1 MEQEVK
7 VETVK
12 TQNPQ
17 EVETTTETIETE
29 EVVEAKKS
37 NATEVLR
44 ELSKQFSVNLFEEG
58 GLETLKGKWQEKE
71 TVLTSTK
78 AELDT
83 LSKEKSNFAQLENDY
98 KVQIEALGMGFGQES
113 LEEVLALAKVHAKGN
128 PIQDGLKIVKEKYG
142 NVFTVAESI
151 GLLHNDVKG
160 DKPNV
165 PRTEQERYMAQ
176 NPLYAHFEK
185 QEK

>member
-1 MEQEVK
+1 MEETK
-7 VETVK
+7 VETVVTENK
-12 TQNPQ
+12 Q
-17 EVETTTETIETE
+17 ETPTPPETVETNSD
-29 EVVEAKKS
+29 VDVKKS

-83 LSKEKSNFAQLENDY
+83 LSKEKLNFTQLENDY

-128 PIQDGLKIVKEKYG
+128 PIQEGLKIVKEKYG

-151 GLLHNDVKG
+151 GLQHNDVKG
-160 DKPNV
+160 DKPNI
-165 PRTEQERYMAQ
+165 PRTEQEQYMAK
-176 NPLYAHFEK
+176 NPLYANFDK